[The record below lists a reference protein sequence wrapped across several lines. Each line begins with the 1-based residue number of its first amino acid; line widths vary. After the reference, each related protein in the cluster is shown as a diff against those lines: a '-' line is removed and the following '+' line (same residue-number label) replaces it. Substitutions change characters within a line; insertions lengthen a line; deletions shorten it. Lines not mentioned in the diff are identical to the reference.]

1 MSNTKPATAEY
12 EVIKAREIGGVHRAV
27 GEIVTLTPRAA
38 KYYLPPYGSG
48 LKLGGAKEASK
59 PKPVAEKP
67 AAKAEKPDA

>member
-1 MSNTKPATAEY
+1 MSNTKTAPAEY
-12 EVIKAREIGGVHRAV
+12 EVTKAREIGGMHRAV

-38 KYYLPPYGSG
+38 KYYLPPYGTG
-48 LKLGGAKEASK
+48 LKPIGAKGAPK